1 MESSR
6 SSGRQSEKTLAET
19 PCDSKAEFE
28 HIAERLA
35 FAGLRV
41 LRMTCDTQ
49 EHARYRLGGTSPLIG
64 YRPRSLVGSSEVTAF
79 PAGWKGW
86 PGTRTPTMDQTEEGR
101 ACASVFCP
109 RPMHSFNRRS
119 SAWDRAPL
127 RRRGSTSC
135 G

>member
-6 SSGRQSEKTLAET
+6 SSGRQSERTHAET

-49 EHARYRLGGTSPLIG
+49 EDARYRLGVT
-64 YRPRSLVGSSEVTAF
+64 SSEGAI
-79 PAGWKGW
+79 A
-86 PGTRTPTMDQTEEGR
+86 TRL
-101 ACASVFCP
+101 
-109 RPMHSFNRRS
+109 FNP
-119 SAWDRAPL
+119 DL
-127 RRRGSTSC
+127 K
-135 G
+135 